1 MGKYAAVIVLL
12 FSVIIA
18 NSHAAQQP
26 AGTND
31 VNAADALV
39 ELTRYEKEFSTAQLK
54 TARMNGHPGV
64 GVIFE
69 GTEDLHYYA
78 RSETAPAPGFELKVE
93 AKSGDFGFG
102 EPLFPKWH
110 VFTDSMGNKIE
121 VYSGRFTIFVPIK
134 AVKAPT
140 KTTVIEQGDIE
151 IKISGIGCTSMVC
164 LPPFEKTLR
173 ARINLRHEP
182 LKEIT
187 FETLVSKPDVAKGP
201 GYPAWF
207 AFLLA
212 FIAGL
217 ALNIMPCVWPVLPLI
232 VMRIIE
238 QAKQS
243 DRKSAAMGL
252 TFCFGILLFF
262 ACLASANIILKIF
275 YGTVL
280 QWGDQFRSPILLTGM
295 SLLLVVLAMSM
306 FGVFSINLPFSI
318 TGGSG
323 SRKGYSG
330 AMGMGFLAAILSTPC
345 GFGILA
351 ASFGWAQTQNLSL
364 ATLAIMA
371 IGLGMAA
378 PYAILTSMPR
388 LLKHLPKAGRWMALF
403 KQGIGFVL
411 LAIAIKLTYALPQV
425 HKMNVLYFAVVL
437 AFCIWMWS
445 SWVDYNT
452 RPLRKYLIRIAALVL
467 AAVAGWIFLSPP
479 ASQLIDWQDYNAD
492 TIQKA
497 LAQNRPVLIEFTADW
512 CFACQAVE
520 KMVYSREDIA
530 GLIRQKGV
538 LAIRADTTE
547 KDLPATIA
555 QKNIYKEPG
564 VPVTLLF
571 TPGRKEPTRWHGFL
585 FGDELKKT
593 LRDLGIRSQNGKKDE
608 VENKGG

>member
-1 MGKYAAVIVLL
+1 MGKYAVVILWLISL
-12 FSVIIA
+12 FA
-18 NSHAAQQP
+18 AGNSAASQS
-26 AGTND
+26 
-31 VNAADALV
+31 ADANDTLTGSPAV
-39 ELTRYEKEFSTAQLK
+39 ELVRYQEQFST
-54 TARMNGHPGV
+54 TRVEPSRMGQYNGV
-64 GVIFE
+64 AIIFE
-69 GTEDLHYYA
+69 GTDDIHYYA
-78 RSETAPAPGFELKVE
+78 KSETAPAPGFELKVE
-93 AKSGDFGFG
+93 AKSDDFWFG

-110 VFTDSMGNKIE
+110 VFTDGLGNKIE

-140 KTTVIEQGDIE
+140 KTAVIEQGDIE

-173 ARINLRHEP
+173 ATINLRHER

-207 AFLLA
+207 AFILA

-232 VMRIIE
+232 VMRVVE
-238 QAKQS
+238 QAKQTA
-243 DRKSAAMGL
+243 RKSTSFGF
-252 TFCFGILLFF
+252 TFCLGILLFF
-262 ACLASANIILKIF
+262 ACLACANVILKLF

-318 TGGSG
+318 TCGSG

-388 LLKHLPKAGRWMALF
+388 LLKHLPKAGRWMELF

-411 LAIAIKLTYALPQV
+411 LAIAIKLTSALPQV
-425 HKMNVLYFAVVL
+425 RKMNVLYFAVVL
-437 AFCIWMWS
+437 AFCVWMWS

-479 ASQLIDWQDYNAD
+479 AGQLIDWQDYNAD

-497 LAQNRPVLIEFTADW
+497 LAQNRPVMIEFTADW

-555 QKNIYKEPG
+555 LKNIYKEPG

-593 LRDLGIRSQNGKKDE
+593 LRDLGIRKQNGKKDE
-608 VENKGG
+608 VENKDG